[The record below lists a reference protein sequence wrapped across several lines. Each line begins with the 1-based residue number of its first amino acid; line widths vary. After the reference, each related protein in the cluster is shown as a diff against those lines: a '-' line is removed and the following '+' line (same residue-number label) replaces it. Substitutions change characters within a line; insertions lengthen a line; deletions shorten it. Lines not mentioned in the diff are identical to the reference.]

1 MRKYRNSTV
10 SLKKDRMYEIV
21 RSPVITEKSTIIS
34 EFNQVSFQVPLSATK
49 PEIRAAIEGLFD
61 VKVTSV
67 NTLRQQGKIKRF
79 RGKLGKR
86 NETKKAVITLAEGN
100 TIDITAGV

>member
-1 MRKYRNSTV
+1 MSKYRNSLS
-10 SLKKDRMYEIV
+10 SLKKERMYEIV
-21 RSPVITEKSTIIS
+21 RSPVITEKSTVIS

-79 RGKLGKR
+79 RGRLGKR
-86 NETKKAVITLAEGN
+86 SDTKKAVVTLAEGN

>member
-1 MRKYRNSTV
+1 MNSTV

-21 RSPVITEKSTIIS
+21 RSHVITEKSTIIS

-79 RGKLGKR
+79 RGRLGKP
-86 NETKKAVITLAEGN
+86 
-100 TIDITAGV
+100 